1 MRSFILLSVFTAA
14 TVAGFLSAYAH
25 DEPTTKSD
33 DKPIVIPF
41 ELLKSRHMALQVKIN
56 DKGPYRVIFDTG
68 APMNLVNNRT
78 AKETGLVGKNDK
90 GGGLF
95 GVGAASKTI
104 NKFQVGDITI
114 EGMPTMVIDHPTV
127 EALSKVVGR
136 LDGLIGYPF
145 FARYRMTIDY
155 EKKAMTLVPNGM
167 VPGDTMQLMMKK
179 MMGSMKGAKIEPTIL
194 APAGLWGFWV
204 DKPQGDTDDGVIVT
218 EVLAES
224 PAEAGGLKIG
234 DRLLTLDGR
243 WTDSVGDTVLATS
256 LAKPGQPVTLVV
268 QRDGKEVKLQVT
280 PRLGF

>member
-1 MRSFILLSVFTAA
+1 MRPQILLALFTTA
-14 TVAGFLSAYAH
+14 VLAGLLPTHAH
-25 DEPTTKSD
+25 DEPRAKGD

-78 AKETGLVGKNDK
+78 AKETGLVGQNDK
-90 GGGLF
+90 GASLF
-95 GVGAASKTI
+95 GIGVASKTI
-104 NKFQVGDITI
+104 QKFQVGAITV

-145 FARYRMTIDY
+145 FARYKMTIDY
-155 EKKAMTLVPNGM
+155 EKKEMTLVPNGV

-204 DKPQGDTDDGVIVT
+204 DKPQDDTKDGVIVT
-218 EVLAES
+218 EVMPES
-224 PAEAGGLKIG
+224 PAEAGGLKVG

-243 WTDSVGDTVLATS
+243 WTDSVSDTVLATS
-256 LAKPGQPVTLVV
+256 FAKPGQPVTLVV
-268 QRDGKEVKLQVT
+268 QRNGREMKLQVT
-280 PRLGF
+280 PRPGF

>member
-1 MRSFILLSVFTAA
+1 MRSLVLLSVFTAA
-14 TVAGFLSAYAH
+14 ILTGLLPVYAH
-25 DEPTTKSD
+25 DEPRTKTD

-95 GVGAASKTI
+95 GVGVASKTI

-155 EKKAMTLVPNGM
+155 EKKEMTLVPNGM

-204 DKPQGDTDDGVIVT
+204 DKPKDDTHDGVIVT

-224 PAEAGGLKIG
+224 PAEAGGLKVG

-280 PRLGF
+280 PRSGF